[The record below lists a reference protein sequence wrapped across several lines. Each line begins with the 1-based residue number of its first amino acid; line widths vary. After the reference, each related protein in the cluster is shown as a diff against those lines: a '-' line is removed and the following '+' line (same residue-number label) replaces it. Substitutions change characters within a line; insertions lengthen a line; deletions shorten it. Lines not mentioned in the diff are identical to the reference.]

1 MLIICVLPA
10 RSQDTWQ
17 AGLLPALHL
26 SKGLN
31 RDWRISL
38 KAEARILSFRG
49 LYGGSAFQKTELV
62 LSDYALSV
70 SRKIGLNNSLS
81 GGYMIRLR
89 DGVLYH
95 RFSQQF
101 TLIGQLS
108 VARLAHRFLADE
120 TFSTEEPPEFRARYR
135 LTGEIPLQG
144 ASLDPGEWYVKPG
157 AEMIAGWSGG
167 EFEPE
172 VRGLPMVGYEIT
184 DNNKL
189 EAGVDYRLSSFT
201 GGSSRSSYWF
211 SLNWYIRF

>member
-1 MLIICVLPA
+1 MKV
-10 RSQDTWQ
+10 
-17 AGLLPALHL
+17 
-26 SKGLN
+26 
-31 RDWRISL
+31 
-38 KAEARILSFRG
+38 EARLRIWNGVSGESIIR
-49 LYGGSAFQKTELV
+49 KTELL

-70 SRKIGLNNSLS
+70 SRKTGLNNSVS
-81 GGYMIRLR
+81 GGYMLRLR

-95 RFSQQF
+95 RLSQQF

-120 TFSTEEPPEFRARYR
+120 TFSTGKPPEFRVRYR

-157 AEMIAGWSGG
+157 AELIAVLSGG

-172 VRGLPMVGYEIT
+172 VRALPLVGYEIT

-189 EAGVDYRLSSFT
+189 EAGVDYRVSSFT
-201 GGSSRSSYWF
+201 GGNSRSSYWF
-211 SLNWYIRF
+211 SLNWYLRF